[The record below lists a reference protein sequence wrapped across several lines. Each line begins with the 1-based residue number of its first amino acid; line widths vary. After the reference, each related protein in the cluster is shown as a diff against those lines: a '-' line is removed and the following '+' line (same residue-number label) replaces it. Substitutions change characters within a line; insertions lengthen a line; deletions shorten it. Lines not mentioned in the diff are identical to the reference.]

1 MDKNLYLFDCF
12 GVVLTEVSTLSMREF
27 TDEQR
32 RYMREQVFRRVDTG
46 EAEMEYIFTTVA
58 DKFGYDKE
66 RFRSEWKSYERVN
79 YDTVALIDELRA
91 QGGTIALLS
100 NANADYIDYLFK
112 RFDLYRHFDKVFVSS
127 SFRVA
132 KPDIAFYKLCL
143 DGFGEKFDEIYFTDD
158 NPQNLVGLGA
168 LGITPILFA
177 SAEQLRKLLISR
189 QE

>member
-12 GVVLTEVSTLSMREF
+12 GVVLSEVSTLSMRGF

-32 RYMREQVFRRVDTG
+32 QYMREQVFRRVDTG
-46 EAEMEYIFTTVA
+46 EAEMECIFTTA
-58 DKFGYDKE
+58 AERFGYDKE
-66 RFRSEWKSYERVN
+66 KFRSEWKSNERVN
-79 YDTVALIDELRA
+79 HDTVALIDELRA

-100 NANADYIDYLFK
+100 NANAGYIDC
-112 RFDLYRHFDKVFVSS
+112 FDLYRHFDKVFVSS

-158 NPQNLVGLGA
+158 NPQNLVGLEA

-177 SAEQLRKLLISR
+177 SAEQLRKLFIT
-189 QE
+189 